1 LVLYR
6 SQLVEAGAV
15 ERVVTAP
22 RHPYT
27 QLLVSAVPRAD
38 TTREWLAQDE
48 PSRPNVLAP
57 TAAGCRFAERC
68 PLAMPVCLAAP
79 PGLYHTEPRRA
90 VACVQYQDHP
100 ALPSGDPGEVL
111 SG

>member
-1 LVLYR
+1 
-6 SQLVEAGAV
+6 
-15 ERVVTAP
+15 
-22 RHPYT
+22 
-27 QLLVSAVPRAD
+27 
-38 TTREWLAQDE
+38 
-48 PSRPNVLAP
+48 
-57 TAAGCRFAERC
+57 
-68 PLAMPVCLAAP
+68 MPVCLAAP